1 MSYLRIIERAFRI
14 LKSNVRS
21 AFETIPAEEQ
31 QELKDFEEE
40 LKREYERE
48 RKRSDRSRQD
58 RGETS
63 GTAGK
68 RTARDYY
75 AVLGLTPDATME
87 DVSKA
92 YRDII
97 SKYHPDK
104 TTNLGQ
110 ELQELA
116 AQKSREINEAYQW
129 IKEHQS
135 A

>member
-1 MSYLRIIERAFRI
+1 MSYLKIIERAFRI

-21 AFETIPAEEQ
+21 AFDTISTEEQ
-31 QELKDFEEE
+31 RELRDFEEE

-48 RKRSDRSRQD
+48 RQRSDRSRQD
-58 RGETS
+58 RREAT
-63 GTAGK
+63 GTGTK
-68 RTARDYY
+68 RTAQDYY
-75 AVLGLTPDATME
+75 AVLGLTPGATMKE
-87 DVSKA
+87 VSRA
-92 YRDII
+92 YRDMI

-104 TTNLGQ
+104 TTNLGK

>member
-21 AFETIPAEEQ
+21 AFETTPPEEQ
-31 QELKDFEEE
+31 QELRDFEEE

-48 RKRSDRSRQD
+48 RRRSDQSRKE
-58 RGETS
+58 RRE
-63 GTAGK
+63 TAGDGGK
-68 RTARDYY
+68 KTARDYY
-75 AVLGLTPDATME
+75 AVLGLTPGATMAE
-87 DVSKA
+87 VSKA
-92 YRDII
+92 YRDVI

-104 TTNLGQ
+104 TTNLGP

-135 A
+135 T